1 MFTQNTN
8 QPSAQQGKA
17 AGQQTE
23 AGDFFAQPYN
33 HDEEGFNFSTEEEF
47 EQKSSQCR
55 DEFGLLVEKFYI
67 YYVGGS
73 PEVTEIFGACRV
85 DQSNFGQFLA
95 IIEDVPE
102 DQWPDLFY
110 LCDVLGY
117 DMEDAMNKLD
127 DVTLYSGR
135 LEDAAEELFDECY
148 AHEIPDNLRNYIDYK
163 AFANDCQ
170 QGGDMCEFEFAGD
183 TFTCTNANGL

>member
-17 AGQQTE
+17 AGQQTG

-33 HDEEGFNFSTEEEF
+33 HDEEGFNFSTEEEY

-55 DEFGLLVEKFYI
+55 DSFNLPVEEFYI
-67 YYVGGS
+67 YYVGGNI
-73 PEVTEIFGACRV
+73 EINEIFGACRV

-110 LCDVLGY
+110 LCDSIGY
-117 DMEDAMNKLD
+117 DMGQAVAKLG
-127 DVTLYSGR
+127 DVSIFRGC
-135 LEDAAEELFDECY
+135 LEDAAKDWFDECY
-148 AHEIPDNLRNYIDYK
+148 LYRIPEEVQIYIDYE
-163 AFANDCQ
+163 AFARDRQ
-170 QGGDMCEFEFAGD
+170 LEGEMYEFGFAGD